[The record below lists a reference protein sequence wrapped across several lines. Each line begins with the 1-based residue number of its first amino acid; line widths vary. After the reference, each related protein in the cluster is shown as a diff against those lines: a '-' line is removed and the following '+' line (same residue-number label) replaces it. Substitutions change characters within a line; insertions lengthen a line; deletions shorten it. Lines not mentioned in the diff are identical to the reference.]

1 MKIVRLCCQST
12 WAMHCLLL
20 NVFRMAFRFINK
32 QTNWASSI
40 PHFQCTSP
48 LGDSHK
54 KLQYT
59 ANDLVGM
66 AFT

>member
-1 MKIVRLCCQST
+1 
-12 WAMHCLLL
+12 
-20 NVFRMAFRFINK
+20 MAFRFINK

-40 PHFQCTSP
+40 PHFQCISP
-48 LGDSHK
+48 LGDTLK

-66 AFT
+66 KQLKTKHRAPINYFCMQIVM